1 MLIHDIA
8 QYIVDER
15 ARPLPAEVLHHAKR
29 VVVDWFAATAP
40 GGLAMPAVG
49 LKTVYADQLGGGDAR
64 LFPTGER
71 AALRAAAVINA
82 AASHTAELDDIYR
95 DALYHPGVTT
105 VPPALAIAEAQDA
118 SGEQFLRAVVTGYE
132 VATRIATVMGR
143 AHYRYWHNTAT
154 NGSFASAAAAAS
166 LLNLDRDQV
175 ANAIGLAGTM
185 AAGLQQSFRADSH
198 AKPMH
203 AAHAVDSGLL
213 CALSAAQGVTGALDI
228 LEGEAGYGAAM
239 SEDCD
244 WQLAVAGL
252 GSDYNIT
259 RVTTKRHA
267 CCGHAFAAI
276 DAALALRSE
285 HDLRGEDIAAIRVG
299 GYSATLDVCGRNRH
313 TTPFEGKFSVPYL
326 VATAL
331 THGEAGLNAF
341 TEERLHHAETA
352 ALAARTEVYLDESI
366 DAEFPGRRA
375 ARLQIDTHGG
385 ERLEHYQPTR
395 LGDPDAP
402 LDDAQLGSKFM
413 ATVTPACGEARAN
426 ALLDACW
433 RLDSLDSV
441 RALPMGN
448 LGTGGNRA
456 PVTPLSLEGAYAAER
471 TGEGQNKTK
480 ALTPDPSPKGRGE

>member
-1 MLIHDIA
+1 MLIQDIA
-8 QYIVDER
+8 QYVVDER
-15 ARPLPAEVLHHAKR
+15 TRPLPAEVLHHAKR

-49 LKTVYADQLGGGDAR
+49 LKKVYGEQLGHGDAR

-82 AASHTAELDDIYR
+82 AASHTAELDDIFR

-105 VPPALAIAEAQDA
+105 IPAALAVAETEDA
-118 SGEQFLRAVVTGYE
+118 SGEQLLRAIVSGYE
-132 VATRIATVMGR
+132 VATRIARVMGR

-154 NGSFASAAAAAS
+154 NGSFASAVAAAS
-166 LLNLDRDQV
+166 LLALDRVQI

-198 AKPMH
+198 GKPMH

-244 WQLAVAGL
+244 WQLATAGL
-252 GSDYNIT
+252 GNDYNIT
-259 RVTTKRHA
+259 RVTNKRHA

-276 DAALALRSE
+276 DAALVLRSQ
-285 HDLRGEDIAAIRVG
+285 HDLRAENVEAIRVG
-299 GYSATLDVCGRNRH
+299 GYSATLDVCGKNRH
-313 TTPFEGKFSVPYL
+313 ATPFEGKFSVPYL

-331 THGEAGLNAF
+331 THGEVGLNAF
-341 TEERLHHAETA
+341 TEERLHHPDTA
-352 ALAARTEVYLDESI
+352 TLAKSTELYLDASI
-366 DAEFPGRRA
+366 DAEFPARRA
-375 ARLQIDTHGG
+375 ARVQIETSDGALL
-385 ERLEHYQPTR
+385 ERYQPTR
-395 LGDPDAP
+395 RGDPDAP
-402 LDDAQLGSKFM
+402 LDDAELGSKFM
-413 ATVTPACGEARAN
+413 STVTPACGEALAA

-433 RLDSLDSV
+433 QLDRLDSV
-441 RALPMGN
+441 RELPMGD
-448 LGTGGNRA
+448 LGPSDNRA
-456 PVTPLSLEGAYAAER
+456 PLTPLSSEKVQG
-471 TGEGQNKTK
+471 
-480 ALTPDPSPKGRGE
+480 